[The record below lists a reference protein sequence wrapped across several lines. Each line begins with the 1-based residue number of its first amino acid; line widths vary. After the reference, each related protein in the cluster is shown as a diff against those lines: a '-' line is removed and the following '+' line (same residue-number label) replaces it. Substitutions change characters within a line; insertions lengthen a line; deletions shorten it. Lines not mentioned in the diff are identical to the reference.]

1 MFVKKI
7 WNSSMF
13 YLKDNILKIIKN
25 VRDIVENLKNI
36 ISRDIP
42 ILLRKSLPMNSILF
56 LILLMFLEWKQY

>member
-1 MFVKKI
+1 
-7 WNSSMF
+7 MF

-25 VRDIVENLKNI
+25 VRDIVKNLKNI
-36 ISRDIP
+36 ISRAIP